1 MQQYDLTGHTI
12 GNFYIMSELGRGAMG
27 VVYKARQNNLMRT
40 VALKILPP
48 HLTRS
53 DITYVARFHREAQSA
68 AQLEHANIIP
78 IYEVGEVDGYHY
90 IAMRYI
96 QGETLKSL
104 MAREGAMEIAR
115 VVELIKPVALA
126 LDYAHQHGIVHR
138 DVKPSNVMLSH
149 DGSVYLADFGLARTQ
164 ESRSNMTMAGMILGT
179 PEYMSPEQAK
189 GLPNIGPA
197 SDRYSLGIVIYHML
211 SGELPFEAESQME
224 MIYAR
229 LRYDPRSLREVR
241 SDLSPETEQVLNR
254 ALAREPEDRYGSGAE
269 MIEALLQSIPEPP
282 PPPVPDPEMD
292 KTVVIPRK
300 SKRPVL
306 LFGVAALLVLLLA
319 GGGIWGTITWLTNE
333 PTLTA
338 DRSGSSGET
347 AIQGAPTA
355 TVQPSDTPA
364 PTRTPAPSPA
374 PTRTPVPPTALP
386 APQIDDI
393 DVSSAY
399 VGEFAEWPI
408 MMTITGDALDIFKE
422 AIVSREDGQGRRIVR
437 DVIVQSPGEVKIAF
451 QSLRDLPEMPAGDT
465 AYAVELRG
473 DGVSKEV
480 MFEVRD
486 YLETRDVQ
494 GVRADYMYTSRVAV
508 EGDDVYT
515 RMRRQADSGS
525 EAVAMLRNGDRLD
538 VVDTRVDG
546 WYKARIRT
554 SSDPE
559 AASLEGQVWWIE
571 RWLVDNEN
579 VPPRPTP
586 TPVPPTRTPVP
597 PQRQPEP
604 VPPQRPQP
612 PTAVPAPTPG
622 VVLPTP
628 GLDL

>member
-138 DVKPSNVMLSH
+138 DVKPSNVMRSH

-189 GLPNIGPA
+189 GLPDIGPA
-197 SDRYSLGIVIYHML
+197 SDRYSLGIVVYHML
-211 SGELPFEAESQME
+211 SGALPFEAESQME

-241 SDLSPETEQVLNR
+241 SDLAPETEQVLNR

-269 MIEALLQSIPEPP
+269 MIEALLQSIQEPP
-282 PPPVPDPEMD
+282 PPPPPPPPDD
-292 KTVVIPRK
+292 KIDDTVVIPRK
-300 SKRPVL
+300 PKRPVL
-306 LFGVAALLVLLLA
+306 FFGVAAFLAALLVLLLA
-319 GGGIWGTITWLTNE
+319 GSGIRNTIARIVNE
-333 PTLTA
+333 PTQVTDPLA
-338 DRSGSSGET
+338 ANSET
-347 AIQGAPTA
+347 AIQSTSTA
-355 TVQPSDTPA
+355 TVQPSDTPV
-364 PTRTPAPSPA
+364 PTRTPAPSPV
-374 PTRTPVPPTALP
+374 PTRTSVPPTALP
-386 APQIDDI
+386 TPQIDDI

-408 MMTITGDALDIFKE
+408 MMTITGDALDVFEE
-422 AIVSREDGQGRRIVR
+422 AIVSREDGQGLRIVR
-437 DVIVQSPGEVKIAF
+437 DVIVQSPEEVEIAF
-451 QSLRDLPEMPAGDT
+451 QSSRDLPEVSAGDT

-486 YLETRDVQ
+486 YLETREVQ
-494 GVRADYMYTSRVAV
+494 GVRADYMYTRRVAV

-515 RMRRQADSGS
+515 RMRMQADSGS
-525 EAVAMLRNGDRLD
+525 EAGAVLRNGDQLD
-538 VVDTRVDG
+538 VVNDTVDG

-559 AASLEGQVWWIE
+559 AANLEGQIWWIE
-571 RWLVDNEN
+571 RWLVDNES

-586 TPVPPTRTPVP
+586 TPVPPTRAPVP
-597 PQRQPEP
+597 PQRQPER
-604 VPPQRPQP
+604 VPPERPQP

-622 VVLPTP
+622 
-628 GLDL
+628 LDL